1 MFKPQFKIL
10 TAFLLGLV
18 LTFISIFIITFSN
31 SNYDMPS
38 SFTVF
43 ALFFTYEYFLINLVK
58 GDYLTKEREEIEDKT
73 YDEYMRFSSYCYRRV
88 IKVFLA
94 ICIIMMPIMWGL
106 SIMEFA
112 SII

>member
-1 MFKPQFKIL
+1 M
-10 TAFLLGLV
+10 
-18 LTFISIFIITFSN
+18 
-31 SNYDMPS
+31 S
-38 SFTVF
+38 SFLFF
-43 ALFFTYEYFLINLVK
+43 ALLFTYEYFLINLVK

-106 SIMEFA
+106 CIMEFA